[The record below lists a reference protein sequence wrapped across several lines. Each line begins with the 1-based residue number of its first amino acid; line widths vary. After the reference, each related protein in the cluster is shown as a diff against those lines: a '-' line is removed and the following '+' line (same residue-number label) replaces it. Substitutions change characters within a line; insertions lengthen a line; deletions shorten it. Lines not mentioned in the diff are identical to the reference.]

1 MSQIII
7 ESDQHKVDR
16 KIPRKNQRFS
26 IILNKIYLMNKIILF
41 IYFYIVFKFID
52 SMHLRVL
59 ERERERKGRRK
70 RKIYSFFLY

>member
-1 MSQIII
+1 
-7 ESDQHKVDR
+7 
-16 KIPRKNQRFS
+16 
-26 IILNKIYLMNKIILF
+26 MNKIILF